1 MRTTELIDQLDAT
14 LEGQLHRAR
23 AVRQLPAEALLY
35 RPVPEKWNALEIFEH
50 MCLSSGI
57 YLRGLE
63 RVFNE
68 RAESLRINPE
78 FNPGPLGGYFTRS
91 MLPGPDGTIS
101 NRMKTLRMFDPPR
114 NSGASQE
121 SIDKFIDLCERFR
134 KLLVRARRT
143 DLNRMRVTSSL
154 GPIVRFKAGDAFRF
168 PIAHQQRHFLQLERT
183 LPAAPGPAQ
192 RTTTSR

>member
-1 MRTTELIDQLDAT
+1 MNTKDLIDQLDAT
-14 LEGQLHRAR
+14 LDEQVQRAR
-23 AVRQLPAEALLY
+23 SVRQLPSEVLLH
-35 RPVPEKWNALEIFEH
+35 RSSSEKWNGLEIFEH

-63 RVFNE
+63 RVFDE
-68 RAESLRINPE
+68 RADSHR
-78 FNPGPLGGYFTRS
+78 FNPRFTPGLLGDYFTRS
-91 MLPGPDGTIS
+91 MLPKPDGTIS
-101 NRMKTLRMFDPPR
+101 NRMKTMRMFDPPR

-121 SIDKFIDLCERFR
+121 SIDGFIDLCERFR

-183 LPAAPGPAQ
+183 LLAVPGLAQ
-192 RTTTSR
+192 RTTTSG